1 MPLID
6 DVLPRYDVHEV
17 HSVPLALPAEETI
30 ALALST
36 PVVNDPLVRALFRI
50 RGLRGGGTIGQALR
64 RIGLKELAR
73 GDGEIVVG
81 AAGTPWRPGGGMRA
95 FADAG
100 AGQVR
105 IVTDFRSD
113 GARLTTET
121 RVAAVDDA
129 ARRSF
134 RVYWLVVGPFS
145 AVIRKRWLAA
155 IAKRAA

>member
-1 MPLID
+1 
-6 DVLPRYDVHEV
+6 
-17 HSVPLALPAEETI
+17 
-30 ALALST
+30 
-36 PVVNDPLVRALFRI
+36 
-50 RGLRGGGTIGQALR
+50 
-64 RIGLKELAR
+64 
-73 GDGEIVVG
+73 
-81 AAGTPWRPGGGMRA
+81 
-95 FADAG
+95 
-100 AGQVR
+100 VR